1 MTAGHLLFA
10 AVTTL
15 YIFAG
20 IALEENDLVDL
31 FGEEYRQYRQRVSML
46 IPWRRSV

>member
-1 MTAGHLLFA
+1 
-10 AVTTL
+10 VTTA

-20 IALEENDLVDL
+20 IVLEERDLTEL

-46 IPWRRSV
+46 IPWRKST